1 MLRFGRMINKA
12 TFAVSLVSYAG
23 VLAIMLL
30 NVADVFMTK
39 SFTKPIQGS
48 YEITE
53 VLLLCTVMASFAYA
67 QSQKAHINMGMVL
80 KRFPRPLALALLFV
94 HGAYCLRPRPAPWA
108 TPPSCRPNPQWRRNA
123 VTSVL
128 EIPLY
133 PFYYVEAVAMF
144 FFAVVLL
151 YDAVLAVMAIRNDK
165 YAEMVIS
172 SWA

>member
-1 MLRFGRMINKA
+1 M
-12 TFAVSLVSYAG
+12 SLVSYAG
-23 VLAIMLL
+23 VLAIMML

-80 KRFPRPLALALLFV
+80 KRFPRPLALAVYSFMGLLSAATA
-94 HGAYCLRPRPAPWA
+94 GAVGYAAILQAQSA
-108 TPPSCRPNPQWRRNA
+108 MEKNA

-128 EIPLY
+128 DIPLY

-144 FFAVVLL
+144 FFALVLL
-151 YDAVLAVMAIRNDK
+151 YDAVFAAIAVRNDK

>member
-1 MLRFGRMINKA
+1 MLRLGKMISRA
-12 TFAVSLVSYAG
+12 TFAVSLVSYVG
-23 VLAIMLL
+23 VLAIMML

-39 SFTKPIQGS
+39 SFTKPIQGA

-80 KRFPRPLALALLFV
+80 KRFPRPVALGCYAFMGLLSAATA
-94 HGAYCLRPRPAPWA
+94 GAVGYAAVLQAQSA
-108 TPPSCRPNPQWRRNA
+108 MDRNA

-144 FFAVVLL
+144 FFALVLL
-151 YDAVLAVMAIRNDK
+151 YDTVFAVMAIRNDK
-165 YAEMVIS
+165 YAEAVIS

>member
-1 MLRFGRMINKA
+1 MLRLGRIIDKI
-12 TFAVSLVSYAG
+12 TLAVSLVSYAG

-30 NVADVFMTK
+30 NVADVFTTK
-39 SFTKPIQGS
+39 AFTAPIQGA

-80 KRFPRPLALALLFV
+80 KRFPRAIGLGLYSFMGLLS
-94 HGAYCLRPRPAPWA
+94 AA
-108 TPPSCRPNPQWRRNA
+108 TAAAVGYAAILQAQSAMGRNA

-128 EIPLY
+128 EIPLF
-133 PFYYVEAVAMF
+133 PFYWIEAIAMF
-144 FFAVVLL
+144 IFAMVLL
-151 YDAVLAVMAIRNDK
+151 FDAALALMAIRNDK
-165 YAEMVIS
+165 YAEIVIS

>member
-1 MLRFGRMINKA
+1 MLRFGRTINKA
-12 TFAVSLVSYAG
+12 TFAVSLVSYVG

-39 SFTKPIQGS
+39 SFTKPIQGA

-80 KRFPRPLALALLFV
+80 KRFPRPVALALYGFMGLLSAATA
-94 HGAYCLRPRPAPWA
+94 GAVGYAAILQAQSA
-108 TPPSCRPNPQWRRNA
+108 LDRNA

-133 PFYYVEAVAMF
+133 PFYYIEAIAMF

-151 YDAVLAVMAIRNDK
+151 YDAVLAVMAMRNDK
-165 YAEMVIS
+165 YAEIVIS

>member
-1 MLRFGRMINKA
+1 MLRLGRMIDKA
-12 TFAVSLVSYAG
+12 TFVVSLVSYGG
-23 VLAIMLL
+23 VLAIMIL

-39 SFTKPIQGS
+39 SFVKPIQGA

-67 QSQKAHINMGMVL
+67 QSQHAHINMGMVL
-80 KRFPRPLALALLFV
+80 KRFPRPVALAFYSLMGLLSAATA
-94 HGAYCLRPRPAPWA
+94 GAVGYAAVLQAQSA
-108 TPPSCRPNPQWRRNA
+108 MERNA

-128 EIPLY
+128 AVPMY

-144 FFAVVLL
+144 FFAAVLL
-151 YDAVLAVMAIRNDK
+151 YDAVLAFLAIRNDE

-172 SWA
+172 TWA

>member
-1 MLRFGRMINKA
+1 MLRFGRIVDRF
-12 TFAVSLVSYAG
+12 TLAVSLVSYAG

-30 NVADVFMTK
+30 NVGDVFTTK
-39 SFTKPIQGS
+39 FFKAPITGA

-80 KRFPRPLALALLFV
+80 KRLPRRLAFAVYSVMGLLSAGTA
-94 HGAYCLRPRPAPWA
+94 GAVGYAAVLQAQSA
-108 TPPSCRPNPQWRRNA
+108 MDRNA

-128 EIPLY
+128 QIPLY

-144 FFAVVLL
+144 FFALVLL
-151 YDAVLAVMAIRNDK
+151 YDAVFAFIAVRSDK
-165 YAEMVIS
+165 YSEMVKS
-172 SWA
+172 TWA

>member
-1 MLRFGRMINKA
+1 MLRIGRIMDKI
-12 TFAVSLVSYAG
+12 TLMVSLVSYGG

-30 NVADVFMTK
+30 NVADVVTTK
-39 SFTKPIQGS
+39 AFTEPITGA

-67 QSQKAHINMGMVL
+67 QSQKAHINMGMVIR
-80 KRFPRPLALALLFV
+80 RFPRSLGLGIFSFMGLLSAATA
-94 HGAYCLRPRPAPWA
+94 GAVGYAAVLQAQSA
-108 TPPSCRPNPQWRRNA
+108 MGRNA

-128 EIPLY
+128 QIPLY

-144 FFAVVLL
+144 IFAAVLL
-151 YDAVLAVMAIRNDK
+151 YDAVLAFMAIRNDK
-165 YAEMVIS
+165 YAEIVIS

>member
-1 MLRFGRMINKA
+1 MLRLGRIVDRF
-12 TFAVSLVSYAG
+12 TLAVSLVSYAG

-30 NVADVFMTK
+30 NVGDVFATK
-39 SFTKPIQGS
+39 AFKAPVTGA

-80 KRFPRPLALALLFV
+80 NRLPRRLAFALFSLMGLLSAATA
-94 HGAYCLRPRPAPWA
+94 GAVGYAAVLQAQ
-108 TPPSCRPNPQWRRNA
+108 SSMHRNA

-128 EIPLY
+128 QIPLF
-133 PFYYVEAVAMF
+133 PFYYVEAIAMF

-151 YDAVLAVMAIRNDK
+151 YDTLLAFMAIRSDK
-165 YAEMVIS
+165 YAAMVKS
-172 SWA
+172 TWA